1 MYEAKKRKKKK
12 RFSIHLFGK
21 RRGKRRDSSDSS
33 DSSGSSSS
41 SLSTLQPVLPHYSQ
55 SLSPT
60 SRQSRQTA
68 TGIPTVTSSIPTGI
82 ATGIATGMTS
92 TMPTGVG
99 SEGSLP
105 EEAGGRALHAVVT
118 QSDLRGLKE
127 EVTVQREELKRLRG
141 LYGYL
146 QKEMMDAPVRH
157 AEACARMSHGVQVNH
172 EEMERL

>member
-33 DSSGSSSS
+33 DSSSS

-68 TGIPTVTSSIPTGI
+68 AGIPTVTSSIP
-82 ATGIATGMTS
+82 TGIATGMTS

-157 AEACARMSHGVQVNH
+157 AEACARMSHGAQGNH

>member
-1 MYEAKKRKKKK
+1 
-12 RFSIHLFGK
+12 
-21 RRGKRRDSSDSS
+21 
-33 DSSGSSSS
+33 
-41 SLSTLQPVLPHYSQ
+41 
-55 SLSPT
+55 
-60 SRQSRQTA
+60 
-68 TGIPTVTSSIPTGI
+68 
-82 ATGIATGMTS
+82 MTS

-146 QKEMMDAPVRH
+146 QKEMIDAPVRH
-157 AEACARMSHGVQVNH
+157 AEACARMSHGAQANH

>member
-68 TGIPTVTSSIPTGI
+68 AGIPTVASSIP
-82 ATGIATGMTS
+82 TGMTS

-157 AEACARMSHGVQVNH
+157 AEACARMSHGAQGNH